1 MKFYNDGS
9 DEYNLLNSETGN
21 SAPFKVTSLG
31 NQMFIMFTT
40 DGNVGGKGFTGKITF
55 SNKYNHDTV
64 LYLTINI
71 SLDQE
76 FSVNWKYNN
85 CKTVN

>member
-40 DGNVGGKGFTGKITF
+40 DGNGKGFTGKITF
-55 SNKYNHDTV
+55 SNKYNHNTV
-64 LYLTINI
+64 LYRTINI
-71 SLDQE
+71 SLEQE